1 MDAKTAT
8 RTITL
13 LNIGSCMRVAL
24 LGFFLLIGCTHTP
37 TIPENGTYRPSLGS
51 FECRGYPLGADVNEA
66 LGLHGGTIRVQDP
79 IREIR
84 FDLKEFNPALDK
96 VTLEATRE
104 TLYESYLTQN
114 TMPILHSVSPEAE
127 LLEARATILQEP
139 RSLVGLRVYQS
150 AVLLAKSGGVR
161 GQIQYSDGRFMYT
174 MSNFAPVEKGW
185 SKEKQLE
192 AAYEQLLIGLSW
204 CHFLQI
210 YAKPGA

>member
-1 MDAKTAT
+1 
-8 RTITL
+8 
-13 LNIGSCMRVAL
+13 
-24 LGFFLLIGCTHTP
+24 
-37 TIPENGTYRPSLGS
+37 
-51 FECRGYPLGADVNEA
+51 
-66 LGLHGGTIRVQDP
+66 
-79 IREIR
+79 
-84 FDLKEFNPALDK
+84 
-96 VTLEATRE
+96 
-104 TLYESYLTQN
+104 
-114 TMPILHSVSPEAE
+114 MPILHSVSPEAE

-139 RSLVGLRVYQS
+139 RSLAGLRVYQS